1 MQKVCDPGNSR
12 QLDESFRSFY
22 RAFNMF
28 NRIAWGNTLPPCVL
42 SFYRRKNTRTLA
54 YASNVFPE
62 KISFNISNCLRL
74 PESFLWGV
82 LAHEMIH
89 IWQFTKGRRGG
100 HGADFR
106 NEMLRIGVDE
116 KYGVVI
122 PGTAGDY
129 IFTLNEISPVNLYD
143 ALRTIAGQSSL
154 RTPEFAEQFIKN
166 NH

>member
-1 MQKVCDPGNSR
+1 MQNVRDPGDPR
-12 QLDESFRSFY
+12 RLDESFRSFY
-22 RAFNMF
+22 RAFEMF
-28 NRIAWGNTLPPCVL
+28 NRIAWGNRLPRCL
-42 SFYRRKNTRTLA
+42 IRFYRRRNSRTLA
-54 YASNVFPE
+54 SACDGLPG

-82 LAHEMIH
+82 LAHEMTH
-89 IWQFTKGRRGG
+89 IWQYAMGRPGG
-100 HGADFR
+100 HGADFQA
-106 NEMLRIGVDE
+106 EMLRIGVDE
-116 KYGVVI
+116 KYGVVL